1 MLPRDG
7 RRSWAAHRR
16 RSHRSVC
23 RPVLAPHRR
32 LLARPTTLPQGSS
45 RRRRG
50 PMAEMGIG
58 FRRCDGI
65 VRADATSFIEPDCRQ
80 VLVEEMARTDL
91 PAFDIGAVGDD
102 SVPPQGHDFVRLL
115 VEHVLLKLPHQCALL
130 CRIGLMQHALIEIDI
145 VGIIEISV
153 LLGECRARL
162 VLADIEHW
170 VDHTLAVAFNGDIK
184 AAIAQTLEPRPGLT
198 PILFHSSTSQMPRYL
213 KGWSTLRFNNS
224 KLRPSAPAS
233 FSKRFAS
240 ARDFSMS
247 GLYPAICSSSSLVAA
262 KGEPGNT
269 MPPTVCTIAIFD
281 SAGAPCQ
288 RSIAKVSARRT
299 RASSKGF
306 RLWFGVT
313 IRAHFQSLV
322 CTVTLSPSAPT
333 SSSTAEGGKLRNS
346 IAARSLRIASTRTAC
361 LSA

>member
-1 MLPRDG
+1 
-7 RRSWAAHRR
+7 
-16 RSHRSVC
+16 
-23 RPVLAPHRR
+23 
-32 LLARPTTLPQGSS
+32 
-45 RRRRG
+45 
-50 PMAEMGIG
+50 MAEMGIG

-65 VRADATSFIEPDCRQ
+65 VRAEATSFIEPDCRQ

-102 SVPPQGHDFVRLL
+102 SVPPQGHNFVRLL

-184 AAIAQTLEPRPGLT
+184 AAIAQTLNHGPVGNTRCVT
-198 PILFHSSTSQMPRYL
+198 FTSILFHSSTSQMPRYL

-247 GLYPAICSSSSLVAA
+247 GLYPAICSS
-262 KGEPGNT
+262 
-269 MPPTVCTIAIFD
+269 
-281 SAGAPCQ
+281 
-288 RSIAKVSARRT
+288 
-299 RASSKGF
+299 
-306 RLWFGVT
+306 
-313 IRAHFQSLV
+313 
-322 CTVTLSPSAPT
+322 
-333 SSSTAEGGKLRNS
+333 
-346 IAARSLRIASTRTAC
+346 
-361 LSA
+361 